1 MKEKIRSYI
10 KKLPFFSLLI
20 IFTLLLLFSFFY
32 RINIYYDIKTYIKI
46 ICFIV
51 ALLLFIVFFKLN
63 SILKNVDDKKLII
76 VLYSVII
83 ILEIISMYFL
93 RIKLDAG
100 DLSMLYGT
108 ANRVVNGGV
117 KLLDNTRIHYFENFP
132 HQMFSLFFF
141 EIVIK
146 IANLFKLDYLNLFTI
161 INAVFIFSTIIFLD
175 LIVKEKFGQ
184 KYRKHMLL
192 LCVMFVPIYLF
203 VPIFYTDTLSMC
215 FGFGAYYFYLLL
227 KKSDNKK
234 NKCIFIFLISLL
246 LAIGANFKITI
257 FIVFI
262 AILIE
267 IFCEENNLGVIIKK
281 SSIIIVTSLCM
292 FKLISFVSLTLNPL
306 KVTKDKALPY
316 SHWIMMGLD
325 YDDVSY
331 GGYYKLDFEITE
343 SQKTVEDM
351 RKENIRVIKERLN
364 EMGFFGYINFLTH
377 KLEVTWMDGGFVAPF
392 KYNVYGLK
400 NSNRIIYN
408 IVNPNGKNFLLF
420 VSVLQTIHY
429 LINILFIYSLIYKIK
444 KRKFN
449 NYIFLY
455 IIIGTLIFFALWE
468 TRSRY
473 ILNNYMFMFL
483 SIVELFKLKKEDML

>member
-1 MKEKIRSYI
+1 
-10 KKLPFFSLLI
+10 
-20 IFTLLLLFSFFY
+20 
-32 RINIYYDIKTYIKI
+32 
-46 ICFIV
+46 
-51 ALLLFIVFFKLN
+51 
-63 SILKNVDDKKLII
+63 
-76 VLYSVII
+76 
-83 ILEIISMYFL
+83 
-93 RIKLDAG
+93 
-100 DLSMLYGT
+100 
-108 ANRVVNGGV
+108 
-117 KLLDNTRIHYFENFP
+117 
-132 HQMFSLFFF
+132 
-141 EIVIK
+141 
-146 IANLFKLDYLNLFTI
+146 
-161 INAVFIFSTIIFLD
+161 
-175 LIVKEKFGQ
+175 
-184 KYRKHMLL
+184 
-192 LCVMFVPIYLF
+192 
-203 VPIFYTDTLSMC
+203 
-215 FGFGAYYFYLLL
+215 
-227 KKSDNKK
+227 
-234 NKCIFIFLISLL
+234 
-246 LAIGANFKITI
+246 
-257 FIVFI
+257 
-262 AILIE
+262 
-267 IFCEENNLGVIIKK
+267 
-281 SSIIIVTSLCM
+281 M

-420 VSVLQTIHY
+420 ISVLQTIHY